1 MGEKKRPEGVWAIT
15 SIPGGVPGGS
25 GLAPSWLKPG

>member
-15 SIPGGVPGGS
+15 GVSGGALGES